1 MINIPPGLTYDDVLL
16 VPKKSEIKSRQEVNT
31 ASKLSRNLSLK
42 IPLVSANMDTVTE
55 SQMAMAM
62 ALAGGIGIIHRFC
75 EIERQAKEVARV
87 KRKQNIVIDNPFTIS
102 PEETLADLREKI
114 KEHRCLSFLV
124 SDQDNNLLGII
135 TNRDI
140 RFIKDENTTV
150 RTMMTPK
157 ERLITAH
164 YDTSPEQAQKLLT
177 KNKIEKLPLVDE
189 NFKIKGLITA
199 ADFLN
204 HFNNI
209 QAAKDKKGRL
219 LVGAAIG
226 VREGFLDRAAAL
238 IQAEVDVLVLDI
250 AHGHSDNALNAIRQI
265 KNKWPEMELVG
276 GNIATAEGAADL
288 IKAGVDA
295 VKVGIGPGS
304 ICTTRITT
312 GFGVPQLTAIMNAYQ
327 ACKKNNIPIIADG
340 GIRKPADIVK
350 ALAAGADTVMMGGQF
365 AGTDEAPGP
374 IITYQGSRY
383 KISRG
388 MASLTA
394 ALARPDAKE
403 NAQQITP
410 EGVEARVPYR
420 GPVQNIIDQFIG
432 GLKSGM
438 SYGNARTITELRQN
452 AEFIQITPSS
462 LVESGSHDNEIL

>member
-1 MINIPPGLTYDDVLL
+1 MINIQKNLTYDDVLL
-16 VPKKSEIKSRQEVNT
+16 VPKKSEISSRQDVDT
-31 ASKLSRNLSLK
+31 STKISRHLSLK

-55 SQMAMAM
+55 SQMAMAL

-75 EIERQAKEVARV
+75 DIDRQAKEVARV
-87 KRKQNIVIDNPFTIS
+87 KRKQNMVIDNPFTIS

-114 KEHRCLSFLV
+114 KEHHCLSFLV
-124 SDQDNNLLGII
+124 GDQDNNLLGII

-140 RFIKDENTTV
+140 RFIKDENTLV

-157 ERLITAH
+157 EKLITAH
-164 YDTSPEQAQKLLT
+164 YDTSPEEAQALLA

-199 ADFLN
+199 ADFIN
-204 HFNNI
+204 HFNNF
-209 QAAKDKKGRL
+209 QAAKDNKGRL
-219 LVGAAIG
+219 LVGAAVG
-226 VREGFLDRAAAL
+226 VRQGFMDRVDAL
-238 IQAEVDVLVLDI
+238 IKAEVDLLVLDI
-250 AHGHSDNALNAIRQI
+250 AHGHSTIALDAIRTI
-265 KNKWPEMELVG
+265 KTKYPLVQLVG
-276 GNIATAEGAADL
+276 GNVATAQGAADL

-295 VKVGIGPGS
+295 IKVGIGPGS
-304 ICTTRITT
+304 ICTTRLTT

-327 ACKKNNIPIIADG
+327 ACRKHNIPIIADG

-350 ALAAGADTVMMGGQF
+350 ALAAGADTVMIGGQF
-365 AGTDEAPGP
+365 AGTEEAPGP
-374 IITYQGSRY
+374 IITYQGRRY

-394 ALARPDAKE
+394 ALSRPAAKE
-403 NAQQITP
+403 NISQITP

-432 GLKSGM
+432 GLRSGM
-438 SYGNARTITELRQN
+438 SYGNAKTIKELREN
-452 AEFIQITPSS
+452 AEFIQITHSS
-462 LVESGSHDNEIL
+462 QIESGSHDNEIL